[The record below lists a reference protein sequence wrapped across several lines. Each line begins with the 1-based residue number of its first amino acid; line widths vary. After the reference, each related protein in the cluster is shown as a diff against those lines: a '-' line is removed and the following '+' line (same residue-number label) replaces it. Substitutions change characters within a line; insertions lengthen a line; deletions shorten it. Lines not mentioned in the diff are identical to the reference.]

1 MSETV
6 PVISDNEFP
15 KKSDVQ
21 DDLSSKFPKG
31 ACVSNIAE
39 TFDSSLLDRFA
50 DLTVQGRCVCLES
63 SRGRKFLSIECTNG
77 QEIVV

>member
-1 MSETV
+1 MCKMIY
-6 PVISDNEFP
+6 PVNS
-15 KKSDVQ
+15 
-21 DDLSSKFPKG
+21 LKG
-31 ACVSNIAE
+31 LVYPTAE
-39 TFDSSLLDRFA
+39 TLESSLLDRFA